1 MARSGNCTALGLCRV
16 SCIDL
21 KGRLT
26 HHRRVSRSLAP
37 FAHVSFARYWC
48 ARVFW
53 TLGTQI
59 QITAMG
65 WQVYDIARARGD
77 TIEEGAFLLGLIGL
91 SQFVPLLILSL
102 FGGQAA
108 DRFDRRLIILGCI
121 ALKVAIAGALVAVSG
136 FAASAL
142 IAAIFAVA
150 MVTGMLNAFLPAAS
164 SAMVSN
170 LVPRDQLPQAIALMS
185 LSFQGG
191 SVLGPALGGLLFHF
205 GPSVPYSVSLGL
217 FICGWFLAFLT
228 KAPPQEKVES
238 GRTFAMI
245 KEGLIYVRDNKIVLG
260 ALSLDLAVVL
270 LAGATALL
278 PVFARDILHAGPTA
292 LGALRSAGAIGAGLV
307 SIFLAIKPIERNVG
321 RWMFGAVFVFGLA
334 TLGFGLST
342 TLWISVACLALAGA
356 ADMIS
361 VYVRSS
367 LVQLATPDA
376 MRGRVSAISFVFIS
390 ASNEMGEFQS
400 GVAAR
405 LLGPVTAVVAG
416 GIGAVLIAGAWM
428 RLFKPL
434 AEANSFEDAAPE
446 NQGSTKAS

>member
-1 MARSGNCTALGLCRV
+1 MSQ
-16 SCIDL
+16 
-21 KGRLT
+21 
-26 HHRRVSRSLAP
+26 SLAP
-37 FAHVSFARYWC
+37 FKHVSFARYWC

-108 DRFDRRLIILGCI
+108 DRFDRRLIILVCI
-121 ALKVAIAGALVAVSG
+121 ALKVAIAGALVAASG
-136 FAASAL
+136 FAPSAL

-205 GPSVPYSVSLGL
+205 GANVPYSAALGL
-217 FICGWFLAFLT
+217 FICGWILAFWT

-292 LGALRSAGAIGAGLV
+292 LGALRSAGAIGAGVV

-342 TLWISVACLALAGA
+342 TLWVSVACLAIAGA

-416 GIGAVLIAGAWM
+416 GIGAVMIAGAWM

-434 AEANSFEDAAPE
+434 AEANRFEDAAPE
-446 NQGSTKAS
+446 NQASTKAS

>member
-1 MARSGNCTALGLCRV
+1 
-16 SCIDL
+16 
-21 KGRLT
+21 
-26 HHRRVSRSLAP
+26 
-37 FAHVSFARYWC
+37 
-48 ARVFW
+48 
-53 TLGTQI
+53 
-59 QITAMG
+59 MG

-121 ALKVAIAGALVAVSG
+121 ALKVAIAGALVAASG
-136 FAASAL
+136 FAPSAL

-170 LVPRDQLPQAIALMS
+170 LVPREQLPQAIALMS

-191 SVLGPALGGLLFHF
+191 SIIGPALGGLLFQF
-205 GPSVPYSVSLGL
+205 GPSVPYSVAFGL
-217 FICGWFLAFLT
+217 FICGWLLAFVT

-278 PVFARDILHAGPTA
+278 PVFARDILHAGPAA

-307 SIFLAIKPIERNVG
+307 SIYLAIKPIERNVG

-405 LLGPVTAVVAG
+405 LLGPVTAVVVG
-416 GIGAVLIAGAWM
+416 GIGAVFIAGAWM

-434 AEANSFEDAAPE
+434 AKADRFEDAAPE
-446 NQGSTKAS
+446 NQGSTKGS

>member
-1 MARSGNCTALGLCRV
+1 
-16 SCIDL
+16 
-21 KGRLT
+21 
-26 HHRRVSRSLAP
+26 
-37 FAHVSFARYWC
+37 
-48 ARVFW
+48 
-53 TLGTQI
+53 
-59 QITAMG
+59 
-65 WQVYDIARARGD
+65 
-77 TIEEGAFLLGLIGL
+77 
-91 SQFVPLLILSL
+91 
-102 FGGQAA
+102 
-108 DRFDRRLIILGCI
+108 
-121 ALKVAIAGALVAVSG
+121 
-136 FAASAL
+136 
-142 IAAIFAVA
+142 

-170 LVPRDQLPQAIALMS
+170 LVPREQLPQAIALMS

-191 SVLGPALGGLLFHF
+191 SIIGPALGGLLFQF
-205 GPSVPYSVSLGL
+205 GPSVPYSVAFGL
-217 FICGWFLAFLT
+217 FICGWLLAFVT

-278 PVFARDILHAGPTA
+278 PVFARDILHAGPAA

-307 SIFLAIKPIERNVG
+307 SIYLAIKPIERNVG

-400 GVAAR
+400 GVAA
-405 LLGPVTAVVAG
+405 
-416 GIGAVLIAGAWM
+416 
-428 RLFKPL
+428 
-434 AEANSFEDAAPE
+434 
-446 NQGSTKAS
+446 

>member
-1 MARSGNCTALGLCRV
+1 ML
-16 SCIDL
+16 
-21 KGRLT
+21 
-26 HHRRVSRSLAP
+26 
-37 FAHVSFARYWC
+37 
-48 ARVFW
+48 W

-65 WQVYDIARARGD
+65 WQVYDMARARGD
-77 TIEEGAFLLGLIGL
+77 SIEQGAFLLGLIGL
-91 SQFVPLLILSL
+91 SQFLPLLILSL
-102 FGGQAA
+102 LGGQAA

-121 ALKVAIAGALVAVSG
+121 ALKVGIAAALVI
-136 FAASAL
+136 ASHYAPASM
-142 IAAIFAVA
+142 IMAIFGVA
-150 MVTGMLNAFLPAAS
+150 IVTGMLNAFLPAAS

-170 LVPRDQLPQAIALMS
+170 LVPRDALPQAIALMS

-191 SVLGPALGGLLFHF
+191 SIIGPALGGLLFHF
-205 GPSVPYSVSLGL
+205 GPAIPYSVSFAL
-217 FICGWFLAFLT
+217 FCGGWLLAFLT
-228 KAPPQEKVES
+228 KAPAQEKLDS
-238 GRTFAMI
+238 GRTLAMI
-245 KEGLIYVRDNKIVLG
+245 KEGLLYVRDNKIVLG

-278 PVFARDILHAGPTA
+278 PVFARDILQAGPTA
-292 LGALRSAGAIGAGLV
+292 LGVLRSASAVGAGLV
-307 SIFLAIKPIERNVG
+307 SIILAIVPIKRQVG
-321 RWMFGAVFVFGLA
+321 RWMFGAVFVFGFA
-334 TLGFGLST
+334 TLGFGLSIN
-342 TLWISVACLALAGA
+342 LWLSVACLVIAGA

-376 MRGRVSAISFVFIS
+376 MRGRVSAISYVFIS

-416 GIGAVLIAGAWM
+416 GIGAILIAGAWM

-434 AEANSFEDAAPE
+434 AIADRFEDAAPE
-446 NQGSTKAS
+446 GQKINP

>member
-1 MARSGNCTALGLCRV
+1 LDQG
-16 SCIDL
+16 
-21 KGRLT
+21 
-26 HHRRVSRSLAP
+26 
-37 FAHVSFARYWC
+37 
-48 ARVFW
+48 
-53 TLGTQI
+53 
-59 QITAMG
+59 
-65 WQVYDIARARGD
+65 
-77 TIEEGAFLLGLIGL
+77 
-91 SQFVPLLILSL
+91 
-102 FGGQAA
+102 
-108 DRFDRRLIILGCI
+108 
-121 ALKVAIAGALVAVSG
+121 
-136 FAASAL
+136 
-142 IAAIFAVA
+142 
-150 MVTGMLNAFLPAAS
+150 PAA
-164 SAMVSN
+164 
-170 LVPRDQLPQAIALMS
+170 
-185 LSFQGG
+185 
-191 SVLGPALGGLLFHF
+191 
-205 GPSVPYSVSLGL
+205 
-217 FICGWFLAFLT
+217 
-228 KAPPQEKVES
+228 
-238 GRTFAMI
+238 
-245 KEGLIYVRDNKIVLG
+245 

-292 LGALRSAGAIGAGLV
+292 LGALRSAGAIGAGVV

-342 TLWISVACLALAGA
+342 TLWVSVACLAIAGA

-416 GIGAVLIAGAWM
+416 GIGAVMIAGAWM

-434 AEANSFEDAAPE
+434 AEANRFEDAAPE
-446 NQGSTKAS
+446 NQASTKAS

>member
-1 MARSGNCTALGLCRV
+1 M
-16 SCIDL
+16 
-21 KGRLT
+21 
-26 HHRRVSRSLAP
+26 
-37 FAHVSFARYWC
+37 
-48 ARVFW
+48 
-53 TLGTQI
+53 GTQI

-108 DRFDRRLIILGCI
+108 DRFDRRLIILVCI
-121 ALKVAIAGALVAVSG
+121 ALKVAIASALVTASG
-136 FAASAL
+136 FIPSAL

-170 LVPRDQLPQAIALMS
+170 LVPREQLPQAIALIS

-191 SVLGPALGGLLFHF
+191 SVIGPALGGLLFQF
-205 GPSVPYSVSLGL
+205 GPSVPYSVAFGL
-217 FICGWFLAFLT
+217 FICGWFLAFVT

-238 GRTFAMI
+238 GRTFEMI
-245 KEGLIYVRDNKIVLG
+245 KEGLIYVRDNKIILG

-278 PVFARDILHAGPTA
+278 PVFARDILHAGPAA

-307 SIFLAIKPIERNVG
+307 SIYLAIKPIERNVG

-405 LLGPVTAVVAG
+405 LLGPVTAVVVG
-416 GIGAVLIAGAWM
+416 GIGAVFIAGVWM

-434 AEANSFEDAAPE
+434 AEANRFEDAAPE
-446 NQGSTKAS
+446 NQGSTKGS

>member
-1 MARSGNCTALGLCRV
+1 MQQRCAVQVVDPALNL
-16 SCIDL
+16 
-21 KGRLT
+21 
-26 HHRRVSRSLAP
+26 HHHNAVTTSSFAP
-37 FAHVSFARYWC
+37 FRHASFTIYWF

-65 WQVYDIARARGD
+65 WQAYDIARARGD
-77 TIEEGAFLLGLIGL
+77 SIEEGAFLLGLIGL
-91 SQFVPLLILSL
+91 AQFLPLLLLSL

-108 DRFDRRLIILGCI
+108 DRFNRRWIILIGV
-121 ALKVAIAGALVAVSG
+121 AAKAAIAAGLVMASG
-136 FAASAL
+136 FDANVL

-150 MVTGMLNAFLPAAS
+150 ALTGMLNAFLPAAS

-170 LVPRDQLPQAIALMS
+170 LVPRAELPQAIALMS

-191 SVLGPALGGLLFHF
+191 SVFGPAIGGLLFIL
-205 GPSVPYSVSLGL
+205 GAAIPYAVAAALFLCGL
-217 FICGWFLAFLT
+217 MLVLAT
-228 KAPPQEKVES
+228 KSPPQEKVES
-238 GRTFAMI
+238 GRTLAMI
-245 KEGLIYVRDNKIVLG
+245 REGLIYVRDNKIVLG

-278 PVFARDILHAGPTA
+278 PVFARDILNAGPEA
-292 LGALRSAGAIGAGLV
+292 LGALRSASAIGAGVV
-307 SIFLAIKPIERNVG
+307 SVILAMRPIRRHVG
-321 RWMFGAVFVFGLA
+321 SWMFGAVFVFGLA
-334 TLGFGLST
+334 TLAFGLSKI
-342 TLWISVACLALAGA
+342 LWVSVGCLAIAGG

-390 ASNEMGEFQS
+390 ASNELGEFQS

-405 LLGPVTAVVAG
+405 LLGPVMAVVAG
-416 GIGAVLIAGAWM
+416 GIGAVIIAGAWM
-428 RLFKPL
+428 KLFKPL
-434 AEANSFEDAAPE
+434 ATADRFEDAVVKDVEAKDIW
-446 NQGSTKAS
+446 GG

>member
-121 ALKVAIAGALVAVSG
+121 ALKVAIAGALVAASS
-136 FAASAL
+136 FAPSAL

>member
-1 MARSGNCTALGLCRV
+1 M
-16 SCIDL
+16 
-21 KGRLT
+21 
-26 HHRRVSRSLAP
+26 
-37 FAHVSFARYWC
+37 
-48 ARVFW
+48 
-53 TLGTQI
+53 GTQI

-121 ALKVAIAGALVAVSG
+121 ALKVAIAGALVAASG
-136 FAASAL
+136 FAPSAL

-170 LVPRDQLPQAIALMS
+170 LVPREQLPQAIALMS

-191 SVLGPALGGLLFHF
+191 SIIGPALGGLLFQF
-205 GPSVPYSVSLGL
+205 GPSVPYSVAFGL
-217 FICGWFLAFLT
+217 FICGWLLAFVT

-278 PVFARDILHAGPTA
+278 PVFARDILHAGPAA

-307 SIFLAIKPIERNVG
+307 SIYLAIKPIERNVG

-405 LLGPVTAVVAG
+405 LLGPVTAVVVG
-416 GIGAVLIAGAWM
+416 GIGAVFIAGAWM

-434 AEANSFEDAAPE
+434 AKADRFEDAAPE
-446 NQGSTKAS
+446 NQGSTKGS

>member
-1 MARSGNCTALGLCRV
+1 
-16 SCIDL
+16 
-21 KGRLT
+21 
-26 HHRRVSRSLAP
+26 
-37 FAHVSFARYWC
+37 
-48 ARVFW
+48 
-53 TLGTQI
+53 
-59 QITAMG
+59 MG

-77 TIEEGAFLLGLIGL
+77 SIEQGAFLLGLIGL
-91 SQFVPLLILSL
+91 SQFLPLLILSL

-121 ALKVAIAGALVAVSG
+121 ALKVAIAGALVVASG
-136 FAASAL
+136 FAPLTL
-142 IAAIFAVA
+142 ITAIFGVA
-150 MVTGMLNAFLPAAS
+150 MLTGMLNAFLPAAS

-170 LVPRDQLPQAIALMS
+170 LVPRAELPQAIALMS

-191 SVLGPALGGLLFHF
+191 SIVGPALGGLLFHF
-205 GPSVPYSVSLGL
+205 GPSIPYSVSFAL
-217 FICGWFLAFLT
+217 FCGGWLLAFLT
-228 KAPPQEKVES
+228 KAPAQEKVES
-238 GRTFAMI
+238 GRTLAMI

-278 PVFARDILHAGPTA
+278 PVFARDILQAGPTA
-292 LGALRSAGAIGAGLV
+292 LGALRSASAVGAGLV
-307 SIFLAIKPIERNVG
+307 SVILAIVPIKRNVG

-342 TLWISVACLALAGA
+342 TLWMSVACLAIAGA

-376 MRGRVSAISFVFIS
+376 MRGRVSAISYVFIS

-416 GIGAVLIAGAWM
+416 GIGAILIAGGWM

-434 AEANSFEDAAPE
+434 AVADRFEDAAPE
-446 NQGSTKAS
+446 GQNSATPS

>member
-1 MARSGNCTALGLCRV
+1 V
-16 SCIDL
+16 
-21 KGRLT
+21 T
-26 HHRRVSRSLAP
+26 HHKRVSRSLAP
-37 FAHVSFARYWC
+37 FSHPSFARYWC

-53 TLGTQI
+53 TLGTQV

-108 DRFDRRLIILGCI
+108 DRFDRRRIILGCI
-121 ALKVAIAGALVAVSG
+121 ALKVAIAGGLVAASG
-136 FAASAL
+136 FAPSAL
-142 IAAIFAVA
+142 IAAIFSVA

-217 FICGWFLAFLT
+217 FVCGWFLTLLT
-228 KAPPQEKVES
+228 KAPAQEKVEN

-245 KEGLIYVRDNKIVLG
+245 REGLVYVRDNKIVLG

-278 PVFARDILHAGPTA
+278 PVFARDILHAGPAA

-307 SIFLAIKPIERNVG
+307 SIFLAIRPIERNVG

-342 TLWISVACLALAGA
+342 TLWVSVACLALAGA

-416 GIGAVLIAGAWM
+416 GIGAVFIAGAWM
-428 RLFKPL
+428 RLFRPL
-434 AEANSFEDAAPE
+434 AEANRFEDAAPE